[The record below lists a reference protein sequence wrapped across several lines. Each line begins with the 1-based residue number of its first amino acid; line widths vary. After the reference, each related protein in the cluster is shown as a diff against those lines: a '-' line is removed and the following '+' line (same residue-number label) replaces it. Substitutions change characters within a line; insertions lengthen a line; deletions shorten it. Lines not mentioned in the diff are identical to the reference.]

1 MRLCNLLVAALVLVS
16 APTART
22 ADEPSEL
29 KPQDRPEAFRKL
41 DADGDG
47 YISEGEAAAHPDV
60 AANFKKADVDH
71 DGKLNLEEFETIALN
86 RTDQP
91 SKGSKPDRA

>member
-1 MRLCNLLVAALVLVS
+1 MKRGNLLLALFILVS
-16 APTART
+16 GHSAWSA
-22 ADEPSEL
+22 EEL
-29 KPQDRPEAFRKL
+29 KPQDRPQAFQKL
-41 DADGDG
+41 DVDGDG
-47 YISEGEAAAHPDV
+47 YISESEAAAHPDV

-71 DGKLNLEEFETIALN
+71 DGKLSLQEFETIALN